1 MMIRERGR
9 RGSLTRHLWAVFF
22 IGGIVAAA
30 TPVLSKEQRILQRD
44 AYGNVRHD
52 QPSWA
57 VEDNGRVVPVDR
69 YGNKRYDQPGYQIQG
84 DKIYQRDTY
93 GNTRYDRPSQVI
105 RKEK

>member
-1 MMIRERGR
+1 MSVPRLDRSR
-9 RGSLTRHLWAVFF
+9 RLKSLLCAVLLV
-22 IGGIVAAA
+22 GINVAAA
-30 TPVLSKEQRILQRD
+30 TPSLAREQRILQRD

-57 VEDNGRVVPVDR
+57 VQDNGRVVPVDR

-84 DKIYQRDTY
+84 DKVYQRDTY
-93 GNTRYDRPSQVI
+93 GNTRYDRPSQLI